1 MSEDSITLNL
11 KITRDL
17 YEKLQTQLKLLKDNN
32 IHGLEEAESVEDLII
47 FYLEH
52 FSAGEEKMKKI
63 EDRMQSV
70 LDTLKERGV
79 DVLDLFNSFNQK
91 IQEEER
97 ERDMET
103 RKNNRTSPEKKKS

>member
-1 MSEDSITLNL
+1 MSEDTITINL
-11 KITRDL
+11 KITKDL
-17 YEKLQTQLKLLKDNN
+17 YEKLEVQLKLLKDNN
-32 IHGLEEAESVEDLII
+32 IHGLENAETVEDLII

-70 LDTLKERGV
+70 LDTLRERGV

-91 IQEEER
+91 VQDEKEER
-97 ERDMET
+97 EMES
-103 RKNNRTSPEKKKS
+103 RRNNRTSPEKKKS